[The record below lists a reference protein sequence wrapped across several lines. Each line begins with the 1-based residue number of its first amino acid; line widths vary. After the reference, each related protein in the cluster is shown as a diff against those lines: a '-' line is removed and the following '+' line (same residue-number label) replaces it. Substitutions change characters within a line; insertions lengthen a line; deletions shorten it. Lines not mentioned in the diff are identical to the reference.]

1 MAYTKYSLTPDNNNA
16 APPDGAPEGMLPSG
30 VNNTMRDM
38 MAQIRDVGDGIRDG
52 TYAITNANITGGAIS
67 GLTSLGVASTSFSA
81 ATGVTEWVY
90 SNKSVSVTAQET
102 TPSGVFFKPDGL
114 KMYVLGTTG
123 DDVNEYTLSTAW
135 DVSTATYTNVS
146 ATLTQDTLPND
157 LSFSPDG
164 TTLFILGLTN
174 DTVYQ
179 YSLSTAWDV
188 TTISYASKSFSVTT
202 QENAPTGMW
211 MKPDGTTMYIIGT
224 TNDTVYQYT
233 LGTAWDVSTASYASI
248 SYGFTAQEPTPVAI
262 ALSNDGTKMY
272 IIGSNGD
279 DIWEYTLG
287 TAWDIS
293 TATPVNNVYVGF
305 EENGVAGLFVDSTG
319 DNRVYVVGTT
329 ADRVFQYNTS
339 TNAISVDTQK
349 FYITGELYTD
359 SNIVTTG
366 NAYVDGAFTVLGAST
381 FTGSMTVGTITTTG
395 TATIANSTATQTIA
409 IGTGATVSGST
420 KTINIGTAGV
430 SGSTTAITLGSS
442 VAGSTTTVTANGT
455 WTFANPISA
464 TNGGTGQSTYTVGDL
479 LVGGATNTLTKLA
492 GVATGN
498 ALISGGVG
506 AAPSYGKIGLTT
518 HVSGTLPVANG
529 GTGITSFGAGVAT
542 WLGTPSSANLASA
555 VTDETGSGS
564 LVFATTPT
572 ITAMRQT
579 RVAVAASD
587 INLNSGSYFTRTIS
601 GTTTLTVSNVP
612 ASGTAVSFI
621 LDLTNGGSATVNW
634 WSNVKWA
641 GGTAPTLT
649 SSGRDVLGFYT
660 HDGGTNWNGLLLARD
675 IK

>member
-90 SNKSVSVTAQET
+90 SGKSVSVTTQEA
-102 TPSGVFFKPDGL
+102 TPSGVFFKPDGT

-233 LGTAWDVSTASYASI
+233 LGTAWDISTASYASI

-287 TAWDIS
+287 TAWNVS

-319 DNRVYVVGTT
+319 NNRVYVVGTT

-455 WTFANPISA
+455 WTFANPIS
-464 TNGGTGQSTYTVGDL
+464 
-479 LVGGATNTLTKLA
+479 
-492 GVATGN
+492 
-498 ALISGGVG
+498 
-506 AAPSYGKIGLTT
+506 
-518 HVSGTLPVANG
+518 VANG
-529 GTGITSFGAGVAT
+529 GTGVTSLGAGVVT
-542 WLGTPSSANLASA
+542 FLQTPTSANLAAA
-555 VTDETGSGS
+555 VTNETGSGA
-564 LVFATTPT
+564 LMFATNPT
-572 ITAMRQT
+572 VVGLRQT
-579 RVAVAASD
+579 RIAIPASNID
-587 INLNSGSYFTRTIS
+587 LATGDYFTRTIS

-660 HDGGTNWNGLLLARD
+660 HDAGTNWNGLVLAKD

>member
-1 MAYTKYSLTPDNNNA
+1 MAYTKYSLTPDNNNS

-52 TYAITNANITGGAIS
+52 TYAITNANITGGSIS
-67 GLTSLGVASTSFSA
+67 GITDLAVADGG
-81 ATGVTEWVY
+81 TGA
-90 SNKSVSVTAQET
+90 SNA
-102 TPSGVFFKPDGL
+102 SG
-114 KMYVLGTTG
+114 
-123 DDVNEYTLSTAW
+123 AR
-135 DVSTATYTNVS
+135 TN
-146 ATLTQDTLPND
+146 
-157 LSFSPDG
+157 
-164 TTLFILGLTN
+164 
-174 DTVYQ
+174 
-179 YSLSTAWDV
+179 
-188 TTISYASKSFSVTT
+188 
-202 QENAPTGMW
+202 
-211 MKPDGTTMYIIGT
+211 
-224 TNDTVYQYT
+224 
-233 LGTAWDVSTASYASI
+233 
-248 SYGFTAQEPTPVAI
+248 
-262 ALSNDGTKMY
+262 
-272 IIGSNGD
+272 
-279 DIWEYTLG
+279 
-287 TAWDIS
+287 
-293 TATPVNNVYVGF
+293 
-305 EENGVAGLFVDSTG
+305 
-319 DNRVYVVGTT
+319 
-329 ADRVFQYNTS
+329 
-339 TNAISVDTQK
+339 
-349 FYITGELYTD
+349 
-359 SNIVTTG
+359 
-366 NAYVDGAFTVLGAST
+366 LGAST
-381 FTGSMTVGTITTTG
+381 IGSNLFVLTNPSAVTFPRFNADNTVSALSASDFRTAIGAGTGNGTVTSVTGTSPVASSGGTTPAISLSSGYGDTQNPYASKTANFFLAAPNGTAGVPTFRSIVAADIPTLNQNTTG
-395 TATIANSTATQTIA
+395 TASNVTGTVAIANG
-409 IGTGATVSGST
+409 GTGATDAATARSNLGLAIGTNVQAYDAELAAIAALAPTADNFIVGNGTTWILETPAQARTSLGATTLGGNLLTITNPSAVTFPRFNADNTVSSLSAADFRTAIGAGTGNGSVTSVALSGGTTGLTVSGSPIT
-420 KTINIGTAGV
+420 SSGT
-430 SGSTTAITLGSS
+430 ITL
-442 VAGSTTTVTANGT
+442 AGTLA
-455 WTFANPISA
+455 A

-601 GTTTLTVSNVP
+601 GTTTFTVSNVP
-612 ASGTAVSFI
+612 ASGTAISFI

-660 HDGGTNWNGLLLARD
+660 HDAGTNWNGLVLAKD